1 MNNPGF
7 DAMLSSVTRRNFLK
21 GVAAATA
28 AVGTAAVLPGCG
40 GSGGDASGSKIFRW
54 GQANPN
60 QPYDMHRSN
69 NSGSETIACSVCEP
83 LLFWNEKMELVTVLA
98 AEEPVWSDDNTT
110 LTFKLKEG
118 VKVHNGADFTAEDVK
133 YTFTR
138 MFRPETAAL
147 NTYMYDSIV
156 GAAEMLAGESDEL
169 PGVEVID
176 DYTVA
181 FHLTEPFVQFKDNLG
196 IGYAEIF
203 PHEACEEAGMDWGID
218 GNLIGTGPYKM
229 VSDDGSSKIVLE
241 KNADYHGG
249 EPALDGVEI
258 IYFDDNSTKVM
269 SFINNEID
277 ACDLSSQ
284 LLDQYKDDSTVGPL
298 INYFDTLGTYFIV
311 MNLTDERFQDKRVR
325 EALSLA
331 IDRHSIVDDLLSGAG
346 TVCTSFLC
354 PQIPGYTDEYGEYE
368 YDPERAK
375 QLLEEAGATGL
386 TIEVT
391 GRSSEMETTIMTAV
405 QDMWKQ
411 VGVTMTMQ
419 DIDTGK
425 YYEDQAAGNLKCFIQ
440 GWFPLY
446 ANADNNM
453 ASYFMS
459 ENSPAKSSFYES
471 AEFDDL
477 MTQGRAEADDAARAE
492 LYKQADYILTRQDIA
507 CIPLFWSKMQ
517 FLAKENV
524 HMTCSNLVYQ
534 FNNITMD

>member
-1 MNNPGF
+1 MSKSGF
-7 DAMLSSVTRRNFLK
+7 DAVIGSVSRRNFLK
-21 GVAAATA
+21 GIAAASA

-40 GSGGDASGSKIFRW
+40 GGGEEGGSKIFRW

-60 QPYDMHRSN
+60 MPYDMQRSN

-83 LLFWNEKMELVTVLA
+83 LLFWNEKMELVTALA
-98 AEEPVWSDDNTT
+98 AEEPTWSDDNTT

-118 VKVHNGADFTAEDVK
+118 VKFHNGADFTAEDVK

-138 MFRPETAAL
+138 MFKPDTAGL
-147 NTYMYDSIV
+147 NTYMYDSIK
-156 GAAEMLAGESDEL
+156 GAKEMLAGETDEL
-169 PGVEVID
+169 EGVEIID

-181 FHLTEPFVQFKDNLG
+181 FHLTTPFVQFKDNMG

-203 PHEACEEAGMDWGID
+203 PHEACEEAGSDWGID
-218 GNLIGTGPYKM
+218 GNLIGTGPYKF
-229 VSDDGSSKIVLE
+229 VSGDSSKIVLE
-241 KNADYHGG
+241 KNEEYHGG

-258 IYFDDNSTKVM
+258 TFFDDNSTKVM
-269 SFINNEID
+269 SFINDEID

-368 YDPERAK
+368 YDPEKAK
-375 QLLEEAGATGL
+375 QLLKEAGATDL
-386 TIEVT
+386 TIDVT
-391 GRSSEMETTIMTAV
+391 GRSSEMETTVMTAV

-411 VGVTMTMQ
+411 VGIEMTMQ

-453 ASYFMS
+453 ASYFLS
-459 ENSPAKSSFYES
+459 ENSPAKSSFYDSE
-471 AEFDDL
+471 EFDEL
-477 MTQGRAEADDAARAE
+477 MISARAEVDDAARAE
-492 LYKQADYILTRQDIA
+492 LYKKADYVLTRQDVG

-517 FLAKENV
+517 FLAKDNV